1 MLSARALAIA
11 PSATLEITNK
21 VLRLR
26 RSGVDIISMN
36 AGEPDFGT
44 PENICRAAVGAISLQ
59 RTKYTPVAG
68 IPELREAICDK
79 LAADDHTFYTPEEIS
94 VGTGAKQPLC
104 NAVLALCGEG
114 DEVLLPTPCWVSY
127 IEMVKLAG
135 ATPVLVPSREEE
147 GFSLNV
153 DAISAAIT
161 PRTRAILI
169 NTPNNPTG
177 AVYTRRALEQL
188 AELACRHN
196 FFIISDE
203 VYEKL
208 VYDGAEHVCPASLSE
223 DVRRRTVV
231 INGFSKAYA
240 MTGWRVG
247 YAAGDREVIRAIN
260 AIQGHAT
267 SNTCSVAQY
276 AALEALRGP
285 QDSVEAMRRE
295 FDRRRLYL
303 LERLSHMSGV
313 SCANVRGAFYLLP
326 NISDFYGRQWQGKTL
341 KDSFDLANFLLDEAH
356 VAVVPGGAFE
366 APQHLRIAYSN
377 SMEQLQKGMD
387 RMEAT
392 LSKL

>member
-44 PENICRAAVGAISLQ
+44 PENICRAAVEAISLQ
-59 RTKYTPVAG
+59 RTKYTSVSG
-68 IPELREAICDK
+68 IPELRDAICEK
-79 LAADDHTFYTPEEIS
+79 LEQDDHVSYTPEEIS

-127 IEMVKLAG
+127 VEMVKLAG
-135 ATPVLVPSREEE
+135 ATPVLVPNREED
-147 GFSLNV
+147 GFALNV
-153 DAISAAIT
+153 DAIAVAIT
-161 PRTRAILI
+161 PRTKAILI

-188 AELACRHN
+188 AELACRHD
-196 FFIISDE
+196 FSIISDE

-208 VYDGAEHVCPASLSE
+208 VYDSAEHICPAYLSE
-223 DVRRRTVV
+223 DARRRTVV

-285 QDSVEAMRRE
+285 QDRVEAMRRE

-303 LERLSHMSGV
+303 LERLGRMPGV
-313 SCANVRGAFYLLP
+313 SCAGVRGAFYLLP
-326 NISDFYGRQWQGKTL
+326 NIASFYGRQWQGKTL
-341 KDSFDLANFLLDEAH
+341 KDSFDVADFLLDEAH
-356 VAVVPGGAFE
+356 IAVVPGGAFE
-366 APQHLRIAYSN
+366 APSHLRIAYSN
-377 SMEQLQKGMD
+377 SMEQLQEGMD
-387 RMEAT
+387 RMEAA
-392 LSKL
+392 LARL

>member
-26 RSGVDIISMN
+26 RSGVDILSMN
-36 AGEPDFGT
+36 AGEPDFGS
-44 PENICRAAVGAISLQ
+44 PENICRAAVEAISLQ
-59 RTKYTPVAG
+59 RTKYTSVSG
-68 IPELREAICDK
+68 IPELRDAICEK
-79 LAADDHTFYTPEEIS
+79 LEQDDHVSYTPEEIS

-135 ATPVLVPSREEE
+135 ATPVLVPNREED
-147 GFSLNV
+147 GFALNV
-153 DAISAAIT
+153 DAIAAAIT
-161 PRTRAILI
+161 PRTRAILL

-177 AVYTRRALEQL
+177 AVYTRRALEQM
-188 AELACRHN
+188 AELACRHD

-208 VYDGAEHVCPASLSE
+208 VYGGAEHVCPASVSE
-223 DVRRRTVV
+223 DARRRTVV

-285 QDSVEAMRRE
+285 QDSIEAMRRE

-303 LERLSHMSGV
+303 LERLARMPGV
-313 SCANVRGAFYLLP
+313 SCADVQGAFYLLP
-326 NISDFYGRQWQGKTL
+326 NISGFFGRQWKGKTL
-341 KDSFDLANFLLDEAH
+341 QDSFDLADFLLEEARI
-356 VAVVPGGAFE
+356 AVVPGDAFQS
-366 APQHLRIAYSN
+366 PGHLRIAYSN
-377 SMEQLQKGMD
+377 SMEQLQAGMD
-387 RMEAT
+387 RMETA
-392 LSKL
+392 LAGL

>member
-1 MLSARALAIA
+1 MLSARVLAIS

-21 VLRLR
+21 VLQLR
-26 RSGVDIISMN
+26 RSGVDIVTMN

-44 PENICRAAVGAISLQ
+44 PENICRAAVEAISLQ
-59 RTKYTPVAG
+59 RTKYTSVSG
-68 IPELREAICDK
+68 IPELREAICEK
-79 LAADDHTFYTPEEIS
+79 LETDNRVSYTPEEIS

-104 NAVLALCGEG
+104 NAVTALCGEG

-135 ATPVLVPSREEE
+135 ATPVLVPNREAD
-147 GFSLNV
+147 GFALNV
-153 DAISAAIT
+153 DAIAAAIT
-161 PRTRAILI
+161 PRTKAILL

-177 AVYTRRALEQL
+177 AVYTRYALERL
-188 AELACRHN
+188 AELACRHD

-223 DVRRRTVV
+223 DARRRTVV

-303 LERLSHMSGV
+303 LERLGRMPGV
-313 SCANVRGAFYLLP
+313 SCAGVQGAFYLLP
-326 NISDFYGRQWQGKTL
+326 NISGFFGRQWKGKTL
-341 KDSFDLANFLLDEAH
+341 KDSFDLADFLLEEAH
-356 VAVVPGGAFE
+356 IAVVPGGAFE
-366 APQHLRIAYSN
+366 APDHLRIAYSN
-377 SMEQLQKGMD
+377 SMEQLQAGMD
-387 RMEAT
+387 RMEAA
-392 LSKL
+392 LALL

>member
-44 PENICRAAVGAISLQ
+44 PENICRAAVEAISLQ
-59 RTKYTPVAG
+59 RTKYTSVSG
-68 IPELREAICDK
+68 IPELRDAICEK
-79 LAADDHTFYTPEEIS
+79 LEQDDHVSYTPEEIS

-127 IEMVKLAG
+127 VEMVKLAG
-135 ATPVLVPSREEE
+135 ATPVLVPNREED
-147 GFSLNV
+147 GFALNV
-153 DAISAAIT
+153 DAIAAAIT
-161 PRTRAILI
+161 PRTKAILI

-188 AELACRHN
+188 AELACRHD
-196 FFIISDE
+196 FSIISDE

-208 VYDGAEHVCPASLSE
+208 VYDSAEHICPASLSE
-223 DVRRRTVV
+223 DARRRTVV

-303 LERLSHMSGV
+303 LERLGRMPGV
-313 SCANVRGAFYLLP
+313 SCAGVRGAFYLLP
-326 NISDFYGRQWQGKTL
+326 NIASFYGRQWQGKTL
-341 KDSFDLANFLLDEAH
+341 KDSFDVADFLLDEAH
-356 VAVVPGGAFE
+356 IAVVPGGAFE
-366 APQHLRIAYSN
+366 APNHLRIAYSN
-377 SMEQLQKGMD
+377 STEQLQEGMD
-387 RMEAT
+387 RMEAA
-392 LSKL
+392 LSRL

>member
-44 PENICRAAVGAISLQ
+44 PENICRAAVEAISLQ
-59 RTKYTPVAG
+59 RTKYTSVSG
-68 IPELREAICDK
+68 IPELRDAICEK
-79 LAADDHTFYTPEEIS
+79 LEQDDHVSYTPEEIS

-127 IEMVKLAG
+127 VEMVKLAG
-135 ATPVLVPSREEE
+135 ATPVRVPNREED
-147 GFSLNV
+147 GFALNV
-153 DAISAAIT
+153 DAIAAAIT
-161 PRTRAILI
+161 PRTKAILI

-188 AELACRHN
+188 AELACRHD
-196 FFIISDE
+196 FSIISDE
-203 VYEKL
+203 IYEKL
-208 VYDGAEHVCPASLSE
+208 VYDSAEHICPASLSE
-223 DVRRRTVV
+223 DARRRTVV

-303 LERLSHMSGV
+303 LERLGRMPGV
-313 SCANVRGAFYLLP
+313 SCAGVRGAFYLLP
-326 NISDFYGRQWQGKTL
+326 NIASFYGRQWQGKTL
-341 KDSFDLANFLLDEAH
+341 KDSFDVADFLLDEAH
-356 VAVVPGGAFE
+356 IAVVPGGAFE
-366 APQHLRIAYSN
+366 APNHLRIAYSN
-377 SMEQLQKGMD
+377 SMEQLQEGMD
-387 RMEAT
+387 RMEAA
-392 LSKL
+392 LARL

>member
-44 PENICRAAVGAISLQ
+44 PENICRAAVEAISLQ
-59 RTKYTPVAG
+59 RTKYTSVSG
-68 IPELREAICDK
+68 IPELRDAICEK
-79 LAADDHTFYTPEEIS
+79 LEQDDHVSYTPEEIS

-127 IEMVKLAG
+127 VEMVKLAG
-135 ATPVLVPSREEE
+135 ATPVLVPNREED
-147 GFSLNV
+147 GFALNV
-153 DAISAAIT
+153 DAIAAAIT
-161 PRTRAILI
+161 PRTKAILI

-188 AELACRHN
+188 AELACRHD
-196 FFIISDE
+196 FSIISDE

-208 VYDGAEHVCPASLSE
+208 VYDDAEHICPASLSE
-223 DVRRRTVV
+223 DARRRTVV

-303 LERLSHMSGV
+303 LERLGRMPGV
-313 SCANVRGAFYLLP
+313 TCAGVRGAFYLLP
-326 NISDFYGRQWQGKTL
+326 NIASFYGRQWQEKTL
-341 KDSFDLANFLLDEAH
+341 KDSFDVADFLLDEAH
-356 VAVVPGGAFE
+356 IAVVPGGAFE
-366 APQHLRIAYSN
+366 APNHLRIAYSN
-377 SMEQLQKGMD
+377 SMEQLQEGMD
-387 RMEAT
+387 RMEAA
-392 LSKL
+392 LARL

>member
-44 PENICRAAVGAISLQ
+44 PENICRAAVEAISLQ
-59 RTKYTPVAG
+59 RTKYTSVSG
-68 IPELREAICDK
+68 IPELRDAICEK
-79 LAADDHTFYTPEEIS
+79 LEQDDHVSYTPEEIS

-127 IEMVKLAG
+127 VEMVKLAG
-135 ATPVLVPSREEE
+135 ATPVLVPNREED
-147 GFSLNV
+147 GFALNV
-153 DAISAAIT
+153 DAIAAAIT
-161 PRTRAILI
+161 PRTKAILI

-188 AELACRHN
+188 AELACRHD
-196 FFIISDE
+196 FSIISDE

-208 VYDGAEHVCPASLSE
+208 VYDGAEHICPASLSE
-223 DVRRRTVV
+223 DARRRTVV

-276 AALEALRGP
+276 AAVEALRGP

-303 LERLSHMSGV
+303 LERLGRMPGV
-313 SCANVRGAFYLLP
+313 SCADVRGAFYLLP
-326 NISDFYGRQWQGKTL
+326 NIASFYGRQWQGKTL
-341 KDSFDLANFLLDEAH
+341 KDSFDVADFLLDEAH
-356 VAVVPGGAFE
+356 IAVVPGGAFD
-366 APQHLRIAYSN
+366 APNHLRIAYSN
-377 SMEQLQKGMD
+377 SMEQLQEGMD
-387 RMEAT
+387 RMEAA
-392 LSKL
+392 LARL

>member
-44 PENICRAAVGAISLQ
+44 PENICRAAVEAISLQ
-59 RTKYTPVAG
+59 RTKYTSVSG
-68 IPELREAICDK
+68 IPELRDAICEK
-79 LAADDHTFYTPEEIS
+79 LEQDDHVSYTPEEIS

-127 IEMVKLAG
+127 VEMVKLAG
-135 ATPVLVPSREEE
+135 ATPVLVPNREED
-147 GFSLNV
+147 GFALNV
-153 DAISAAIT
+153 DAIAAAIT
-161 PRTRAILI
+161 PRTKAILI

-188 AELACRHN
+188 AELACRHD
-196 FFIISDE
+196 FSIISDE

-208 VYDGAEHVCPASLSE
+208 VYDSAEHICPASLSE
-223 DVRRRTVV
+223 DARRRTVV

-303 LERLSHMSGV
+303 LERLGRMPGV
-313 SCANVRGAFYLLP
+313 SCAGVRGAFYLLP
-326 NISDFYGRQWQGKTL
+326 NIASFYGRQWQGKTL
-341 KDSFDLANFLLDEAH
+341 KDSFDVADFLLDEAH
-356 VAVVPGGAFE
+356 IAVVPGGAFE
-366 APQHLRIAYSN
+366 APNHLRIAYSN
-377 SMEQLQKGMD
+377 SMEQLQEGMD
-387 RMEAT
+387 RMEAA
-392 LSKL
+392 LARL